1 MLEVRAE
8 TPADFDVIAA
18 VHVAAFAPSLDEAAL
33 VEALRAADEHV
44 AQLCL
49 VALRGGEVA
58 GHVAF
63 SRAKLESGDPIL
75 VLGPLGV
82 RPAHQGR
89 GAGSALVAEGMRRA
103 GGTDRALVVVLGR
116 PEFYERFGF
125 VAADALGV
133 AVPFEAPGEAWM
145 ASPLTAL
152 SDTREALEPIVFPE
166 SFRSFQTAS
175 IKERG
180 MSAGE
185 GSRDVHK

>member
-1 MLEVRAE
+1 MWEVRAE
-8 TPADFDVIAA
+8 TPADFDAIAE

-49 VALRGGEVA
+49 VALLGGEVA

-75 VLGPLGV
+75 VLGPLGI
-82 RPAHQGR
+82 RPARQGR
-89 GAGSALVAEGMRRA
+89 GAGSALVAEGLRRA
-103 GGTDRALVVVLGR
+103 AGTDCALIVVLGR

-125 VAADALGV
+125 EAAGAVGV
-133 AVPFEAPGEAWM
+133 EAPCEAPGEAWM
-145 ASPLTAL
+145 AVAL
-152 SDTREALEPIVFPE
+152 GPPADTSGAPGRIVFPE
-166 SFRSFQTAS
+166 AFRSFQTAS

-180 MSAGE
+180 IGR
-185 GSRDVHK
+185 G

>member
-1 MLEVRAE
+1 MWEVRAE
-8 TPADFDVIAA
+8 TPADFDAIAD
-18 VHVAAFAPSLDEAAL
+18 VHVAAFAPSVDEAAL

-82 RPAHQGR
+82 RPTKQGQ
-89 GAGSALVAEGMRRA
+89 GAGSALVKEGMRRA
-103 GGTDRALVVVLGR
+103 AGVDFALVVVLGR
-116 PEFYERFGF
+116 PEFYESFGF
-125 VAADALGV
+125 ELADAVGV
-133 AVPFEAPGEAWM
+133 EAPFEAPSEAWM
-145 ASPLTAL
+145 AFPLATP
-152 SDTREALEPIVFPE
+152 SDTSGARGRIVFPE

-180 MSAGE
+180 IERG
-185 GSRDVHK
+185 